1 MVLVTLMAFPRK
13 NNDRV
18 CGRFCDGICF
28 KFKAVTKYVSSKVW
42 GLSYKWQWRSLV
54 SKSFLVKLFRPLLW
68 MVMTEAVENSVT
80 GSVFNLR
87 LWRSLFLVKL
97 RAFYYKWHWQSLWWS
112 LFLKKFEVFPI
123 TMKAYYKWPWRSLCR
138 SLLLVELQAFARN
151 VSNRACDWINFS

>member
-1 MVLVTLMAFPRK
+1 M
-13 NNDRV
+13 
-18 CGRFCDGICF
+18 
-28 KFKAVTKYVSSKVW
+28 TKYVSSKVW

-97 RAFYYKWHWQSLWWS
+97 HAFYYKWHWQSLWWS